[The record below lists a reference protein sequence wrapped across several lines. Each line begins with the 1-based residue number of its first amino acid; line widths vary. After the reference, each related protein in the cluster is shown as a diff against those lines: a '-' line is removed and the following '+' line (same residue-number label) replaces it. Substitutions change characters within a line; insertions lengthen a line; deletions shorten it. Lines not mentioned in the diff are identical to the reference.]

1 MDTTTLRWI
10 IGIIG
15 ALIIAGIFLFG
26 NPEKKRK
33 PRASRKRADR
43 NQRKEPTLD
52 GESTEPA
59 AEGLT
64 LVGSDPGE
72 NGEKKFAGQ
81 GELDIVEPGGDLT
94 TDKSKQPRKAP
105 QKAPRRT
112 KPAGPPPEKI
122 ISLFILASDNRK
134 INGAELL
141 EAAVKTGMEL
151 GDLDVFHRLPEGSQE
166 AVFTLANAEKP
177 GHFDYEAWNRF
188 ETSGVVMF
196 MALPGPLSAL
206 DAWDAMLATARR
218 VSEILQ
224 SELQDSDHSPFTR
237 QREAQIREEMRD
249 YDRAKTV

>member
-33 PRASRKRADR
+33 PRASRKQADR

-52 GESTEPA
+52 GEPAVPSEPA

-64 LVGSDPGE
+64 LVSSEIGE
-72 NGEKKFAGQ
+72 SGEKKIAGQ
-81 GELDIVEPGGDLT
+81 GELDIGDPAGDSA
-94 TDKSKQPRKAP
+94 TDKSKRP

-122 ISLFILASDNRK
+122 ISLFLLASDNRK

-141 EAAVKTGMEL
+141 EAAVKTGMEF

-166 AVFTLANAEKP
+166 PVFTLANAEKP

-249 YDRAKTV
+249 YDRAKSV